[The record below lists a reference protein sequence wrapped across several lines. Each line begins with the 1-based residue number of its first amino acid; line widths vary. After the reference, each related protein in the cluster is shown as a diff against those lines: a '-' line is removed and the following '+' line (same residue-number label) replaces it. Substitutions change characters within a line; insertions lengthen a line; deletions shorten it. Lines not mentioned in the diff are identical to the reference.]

1 MACDITKGK
10 ALLTCKDAVSGLK
23 AIYMSNF
30 GDFEFVAGTGPGA
43 SEQTI
48 VNITGPTGVGA
59 PDFYKYELKN
69 SGNTFQQDITSSRDN
84 GTTFFNQTLNFVL
97 TKLSAEMEF
106 QIKMMAWGRPQIVV
120 EANSGTFFLMG
131 REHGCE
137 VSGNSQIQGTM
148 DSLNGYT
155 MTAVGMEK
163 APIFYLDTAAISFI
177 EANLS
182 PDNIPG

>member
-10 ALLTCKDAVSGLK
+10 ALLECKDAVSGLK
-23 AIYMSNF
+23 AIYMANF
-30 GDFEFVAGTGPGA
+30 GDFEFVGGTGPGA

-48 VNITGPTGVGA
+48 VSITGPTA
-59 PDFYKYELKN
+59 ADFYKYELKN

-131 REHGCE
+131 KEHGCE

-163 APIFYLDTAAISFI
+163 APIFYLDDTAKAYVLANIST
-177 EANLS
+177 
-182 PDNIPG
+182 DNIAG

>member
-10 ALLTCKDAVSGLK
+10 ALLECKDAVSGLK
-23 AIYMSNF
+23 AVYLSNF
-30 GDFEFVAGTGPGA
+30 GEFDFTAGTGPGA
-43 SEQTI
+43 SLQEI
-48 VNITGPTGVGA
+48 ASISGATGA
-59 PDFYKYELKN
+59 DFYKYELKN

-84 GTTFFNQTLNFVL
+84 GTTFFTQTLNFVL

-106 QIKMMAWGRPQIVV
+106 QVKMMAWGRPQIVV

-137 VSGNSQIQGTM
+137 ISGNSQIQGTM

-155 MTAVGMEK
+155 LTAVGMEK
-163 APIFYLDTAAISFI
+163 EPIFYLQSSAITFVTTNVST
-177 EANLS
+177 N
-182 PDNIPG
+182 NI